1 MALQFS
7 LHWIILFLNLWQKT
21 KNNGLR
27 QWNIKHY
34 IFHFIMFTGTLT
46 RILQHLSAQVS
57 PVSPSRPPHVQ
68 WYWYCWILE
77 HQSSADMQAM
87 YGNVVQRE
95 TWRQLVLLSAD
106 KLQEQ
111 ALLPSRG
118 IAQYR
123 QTQLAGL
130 VPCCRVWWCSP
141 SLRIRLVLHCLHVWA
156 TGPSTSSDFYN
167 NKYKHKRGGVIVF
180 TFIFM
185 LKTSIYRGD
194 ARIYLCGVESK

>member
-57 PVSPSRPPHVQ
+57 PVSPNRPPHVQ
-68 WYWYCWILE
+68 WYWYCWILG
-77 HQSSADMQAM
+77 HQCPVQTCKRCLAM
-87 YGNVVQRE
+87 FDHVVQCETSE

-106 KLQEQ
+106 KQQEQ
-111 ALLPSRG
+111 AHLEVLHNIVKHNLQVWSR
-118 IAQYR
+118 A
-123 QTQLAGL
+123 AECDDA
-130 VPCCRVWWCSP
+130 VPVSGSVWCSTVCM
-141 SLRIRLVLHCLHVWA
+141 S
-156 TGPSTSSDFYN
+156 GPLGPAPAQIFTTIN
-167 NKYKHKRGGVIVF
+167 INTRG
-180 TFIFM
+180 
-185 LKTSIYRGD
+185 
-194 ARIYLCGVESK
+194 AE